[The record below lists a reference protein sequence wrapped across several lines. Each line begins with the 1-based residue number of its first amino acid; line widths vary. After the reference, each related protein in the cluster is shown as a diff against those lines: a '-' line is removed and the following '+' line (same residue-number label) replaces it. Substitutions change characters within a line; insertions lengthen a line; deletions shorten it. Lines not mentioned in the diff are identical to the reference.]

1 MSMLVSASA
10 MMKMT
15 MIGDRYP
22 IIVLYMYNMHVVY
35 NTVYIHACIMHV
47 PISTV
52 SEASVAEANEAR

>member
-22 IIVLYMYNMHVVY
+22 IIVLYNMHVVY